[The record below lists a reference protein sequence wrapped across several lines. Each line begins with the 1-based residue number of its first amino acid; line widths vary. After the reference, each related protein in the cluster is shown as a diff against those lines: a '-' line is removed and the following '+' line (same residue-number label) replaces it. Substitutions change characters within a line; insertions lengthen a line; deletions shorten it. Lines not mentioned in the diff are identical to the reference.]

1 MRLVLVSILALF
13 IASDAYSQTSTI
25 QTVAGGALPEN
36 TPGTSASLGAVN
48 ALAVD
53 GAGNVFLGLPSV
65 VLRLDAKT
73 GILTRLAGNWTEGYS
88 GDNGPATGAQ
98 LPRSLKR
105 SYLDSSR
112 M

>member
-1 MRLVLVSILALF
+1 MRLILVSILALF

-65 VLRLDAKT
+65 VLRLDAKLVSSRAWPET
-73 GILTRLAGNWTEGYS
+73 GRRV
-88 GDNGPATGAQ
+88 TGATTG
-98 LPRSLKR
+98 PPPAH
-105 SYLDSSR
+105 SYREVSNGVIST
-112 M
+112 